1 MGYIFQAEWW
11 EKKSQWVFIF
21 VIMAKEIG
29 KGFGKEKWNFVTFIY
44 ENKGN

>member
-1 MGYIFQAEWW
+1 
-11 EKKSQWVFIF
+11 
-21 VIMAKEIG
+21 MAKEIG